1 MSVLINHR
9 TIWTPDNSYLLR
21 YRGEAESG
29 NIIIGQE
36 LWSELD
42 NLAEDMTNERYVYD
56 RSDAKLRMDFMENCV
71 RLTKSP
77 YYNKPMVL
85 MLWQKALIEAFYS
98 FKFADSGLDR
108 FKKLLLLIARK
119 NTKSETSSALAESEL
134 IVGNPGADIVASSND
149 DAQASIVFDAID
161 TMRQLI
167 DPKDQDTK
175 RNQRFILNKVN
186 NTKIFKLSDRTKNKE
201 GRNIDFAIIDE
212 THEMKDNV
220 IGKSI
225 EQSQS
230 LKENPK
236 FINITTEGFIID
248 GYLDEELRKARA
260 VISRE
265 ADDPASERFLPW
277 LYTQDSESEVWNG
290 NRSNRLWMKS
300 NPTLG
305 IVKKWEYLEEQV
317 ALARQSK
324 SDRIFVLS
332 KDFNIKQN
340 AAESWLNLEDYEYEC
355 RYDLE
360 DFRGS
365 LALGAVDLAETT
377 DLVSAKALLMKPDDP
392 RKYVVSHYFIPENKL
407 VESDDKEAG
416 AYYKEWAE
424 AGLMS
429 ITEGSDVDLA
439 VVADWFYSLYEDYDI
454 KLWKCGYD
462 QRFSKDWLKRME
474 YYGWFKTG
482 NDDNSDVIMI
492 NQNAQTLSNAI
503 KLTESDF
510 KHKLIYYNNHAVDKW
525 CFGNAGLKVDNNGS
539 LIVKLETKKR
549 IDGAVSLAI
558 LYEMYRRY
566 RTDFKTIVE
575 K

>member
-1 MSVLINHR
+1 MGVLINHR
-9 TIWTPDNSYLLR
+9 TIWTPDNSYLLN
-21 YRGEAESG
+21 YRGKAETG
-29 NIIIGQE
+29 EIIIGQE
-36 LWSELD
+36 LWTELD
-42 NLAEDMTNERYVYD
+42 NLAEDLQNERYYYD
-56 RSDAKLRMDFMENCV
+56 RSDALLRMDFMEHCV

-77 YYNKPMVL
+77 FYNKPMVL
-85 MLWQKALIEAFYS
+85 MLWQKALIETFYS
-98 FKFADSGLDR
+98 FKMADSGLDR

-119 NTKSETSSALAESEL
+119 NTKSETASALAESEL
-134 IVGNPGADIVASSND
+134 IVGMPGADIVASSND

-167 DPKDQDTK
+167 DPRDQDTK

-186 NTKIFKLSDRTKNKE
+186 NTKIFKLSDRTRNKE
-201 GRNIDFAIIDE
+201 GRNIDFAIVDE
-212 THEMKDNV
+212 AHEMKDNT

-236 FINITTEGFIID
+236 FIIITTEGFVIN
-248 GYLDEELRKARA
+248 GYSDDELRKSRA
-260 VISRE
+260 VINRE
-265 ADDPASERFLPW
+265 ADDPASERLLPW
-277 LYTQDSESEVWNG
+277 LYTQDSESEVWKG

-305 IVKKWEYLEEQV
+305 VVKKWEYLEEQV
-317 ALARQSK
+317 ALARSSK
-324 SDRIFVLS
+324 ADRIFVLS

-340 AAESWLNLEDYEYEC
+340 AAESWLNLEDYNYIC
-355 RYDLE
+355 NYDLE
-360 DFRGS
+360 DFNGS
-365 LALGAVDLAETT
+365 FALGAVDLAETT
-377 DLVSAKALLMKPDDP
+377 DLVSAKALVMKPGDP
-392 RKYVVSHYFIPENKL
+392 KKYVISHYFIPENKL

-416 AYYKEWAE
+416 AHYKEWAE
-424 AGLMS
+424 AGLIT

-439 VVADWFYSLYEDYDI
+439 VVADWFYSLYENYNI

-482 NDDNSDVIMI
+482 NDDSSDVIMI

-510 KHKLIYYNNHAVDKW
+510 KHKLIYYDNHAVDKW
-525 CFGNAGLKVDNNGS
+525 CFGNAGLKVDNNGC
-539 LIVKLETKKR
+539 LIVKMETKKR